1 MTELTELLKQRDQLR
16 AKMQAIQKA
25 IIAETGGLDQ
35 REYRRRLVDAG
46 LIQALDDVEDEIKQ
60 LTKQ

>member
-16 AKMQAIQKA
+16 AKMQALQKA
-25 IIAETGGLDQ
+25 IVNETGALDQ

-46 LIQALDDVEDEIKQ
+46 LIQALDEVEDEIKR
-60 LTKQ
+60 LTK